1 MNIHKTSLLL
11 LILSFGAIA
20 QDLDQNFLD
29 SLPPELSAELLM
41 QQQNQDSETK
51 IFNPP
56 ETDVKLIS
64 ENLEKIKSDLILIES
79 SLNQGP
85 DNQSNLA
92 GNALRVIGENF
103 FDSFQSTFVPI
114 NEPHLDSNYILD
126 VGDTINLQLVGQK
139 NEETSSYSC

>member
-1 MNIHKTSLLL
+1 MMNIHKTSFLLL
-11 LILSFGAIA
+11 VISFGSIA
-20 QDLDQNFLD
+20 QYLDQNFLD

-41 QQQNQDSETK
+41 QQQNQATETK

-92 GNALRVIGENF
+92 VML
-103 FDSFQSTFVPI
+103 
-114 NEPHLDSNYILD
+114 
-126 VGDTINLQLVGQK
+126 
-139 NEETSSYSC
+139 

>member
-79 SLNQGP
+79 P
-85 DNQSNLA
+85 
-92 GNALRVIGENF
+92 
-103 FDSFQSTFVPI
+103 
-114 NEPHLDSNYILD
+114 
-126 VGDTINLQLVGQK
+126 
-139 NEETSSYSC
+139 